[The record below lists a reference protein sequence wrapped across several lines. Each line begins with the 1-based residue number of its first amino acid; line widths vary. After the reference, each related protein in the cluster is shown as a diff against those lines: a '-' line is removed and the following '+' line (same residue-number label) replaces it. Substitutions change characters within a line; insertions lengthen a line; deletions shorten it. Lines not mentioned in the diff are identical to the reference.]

1 MNMSN
6 SIFRAFLE
14 CPARAMAMHKPRILG
29 TADAPEWSEP
39 TSRAMACGTLFD
51 RIVLGSYAATDKPE
65 IATLT
70 AACKSTYDDGS
81 ATVAELTT
89 KKGEWNSYALTTIAA
104 AKRLLEDRNARM
116 MLNGADKHLA
126 FSVELLPDWQ
136 WRGEIDVVC
145 MIDEKTVI
153 IDVKHPGKIEDG
165 WIIERGRNVRAPWYD
180 AWGYWFQLAGYQYA
194 IEKTR
199 GVKSANISRG
209 ILYGTNSDPSA
220 IGYVAIAD
228 CVELWLRVLFGR
240 TFTSGE
246 GMLDKIAAIVRGQ
259 VEAPACGRCD
269 YCASRSRVTIP
280 AAEPPPPV
288 IADCYGVSEEK
299 EIQ

>member
-1 MNMSN
+1 
-6 SIFRAFLE
+6 
-14 CPARAMAMHKPRILG
+14 
-29 TADAPEWSEP
+29 
-39 TSRAMACGTLFD
+39 MACGTLFD
-51 RIVLGSYAATDKPE
+51 RIVLGSYAARGKPDMF
-65 IATLT
+65 TLKE
-70 AACKSTYDDGS
+70 ACRSNYDDGGC
-81 ATVAELTT
+81 TVAELTI

-116 MLNGADKHLA
+116 MVNGADKHVA
-126 FSVELLPDWQ
+126 FSVELSPDWQ
-136 WRGEIDVVC
+136 WRGEIDALVPFGSGFAIV
-145 MIDEKTVI
+145 
-153 IDVKHPGKIEDG
+153 DVKHPGKIEDG
-165 WIIERGRNVRAPWYD
+165 WLIERSRNVKAPWYD
-180 AWGYWFQLAGYQYA
+180 VWGYWFQLAGYQYA

-199 GVKSANISRG
+199 GVKSADISRG

-259 VEAPACGRCD
+259 VEAPACGQCD
-269 YCASRSRVTIP
+269 YCASRSKVVIP
-280 AAEPPPPV
+280 ESEPPRPV
-288 IADCYGVSEEK
+288 IADCYGVNEER

>member
-6 SIFRAFLE
+6 SVFRAFLE

-29 TADAPEWSEP
+29 TTDAPEWSEP

-51 RIVLGSYAATDKPE
+51 RIVLGSYTPTDKPE
-65 IATLT
+65 IGPLFQ
-70 AACKSTYDDGS
+70 ACRSNYDDGGC
-81 ATVAELTT
+81 TVAELTT

-104 AKRLLEDRNARM
+104 AKRLLADSVAQG
-116 MLNGADKHLA
+116 LLFGAEKHVRFEIDLT
-126 FSVELLPDWQ
+126 PDWS
-136 WRGEIDVVC
+136 WRGEIDALNTSNGVR
-145 MIDEKTVI
+145 I

-180 AWGYWFQLAGYQYA
+180 VWGYWFQLAGYQYA

-199 GVKSANISRG
+199 GVKPADISRG

-259 VEAPACGRCD
+259 VEAPACGQCD
-269 YCASRSRVTIP
+269 YCASMSKVVIP
-280 AAEPPPPV
+280 DCETPRPV
-288 IADCYGVSEEK
+288 IADCYGVSESEAG
-299 EIQ
+299 Q